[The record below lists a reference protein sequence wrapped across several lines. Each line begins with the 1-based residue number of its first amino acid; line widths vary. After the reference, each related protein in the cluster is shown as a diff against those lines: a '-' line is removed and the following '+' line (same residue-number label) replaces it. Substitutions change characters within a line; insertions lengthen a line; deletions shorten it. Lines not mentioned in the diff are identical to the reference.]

1 MKFGMFYE
9 IQVPRPATPEA
20 EHQRIREIID
30 QVRLAEE
37 MGFEHVWFVEHHFLT
52 EWAHCSASEV
62 MLAALSQHTT
72 NMRLGFGV
80 VLLPVHHPLHV
91 AVKTATLDVL
101 SGGRVDVG
109 VGRSGNPYQITPFG
123 VNLED
128 TRGIWEESI
137 SMLPKI
143 WTQDIYSHQ
152 GKYFNVPEREV
163 IPKPMQKPHPP
174 LWSACSQDDT
184 FQRAGELGIGC
195 LCNVLGQ
202 YDAVERRINMYKE
215 ALKNAQPVGDFIN
228 DKVVVSSIGFC
239 DENEQRCRERG
250 AEIASWNINIRL
262 RNYERGWAG
271 VDTTNVPEDYRHHV
285 RRFEWDPQM
294 RQGVSPEEVLSTGR
308 FCVGTPDQ
316 CIEVIENYERIGA
329 DEIMPIFQAGP
340 ATDEEV
346 KNSLRLFGKY
356 VIPHFKEKEKR
367 NQAAAGSAAAND

>member
-9 IQVPRPATPEA
+9 IQVPRPASPEA

-30 QVRLAEE
+30 QVVLAEE

-62 MLAALSQHTT
+62 MLAAISQHTT

-109 VGRSGNPYQITPFG
+109 VGRSGNPYQLTPFG

-128 TRGIWEESI
+128 TKGIWEESLQ
-137 SMLPKI
+137 MLPNI
-143 WTQDIYSHQ
+143 WTQEIYSHQ
-152 GKYFNVPEREV
+152 GKFFNVPEREV

-202 YDAVERRINMYKE
+202 YDAVEKRIGVYKE
-215 ALKNAQPVGDFIN
+215 ALKTAQPVGKFIN

-239 DENEQRCRERG
+239 DESKKVCQERG
-250 AEIASWNINIRL
+250 AELAAWNINIRL
-262 RNYERGWAG
+262 RNYARGWDG
-271 VDTTNVPEDYRHHV
+271 VDTSNVPEDYKHHV
-285 RRFEWDPQM
+285 RRIEWDPQM
-294 RQGVSPEEVLSTGR
+294 RQGTTPEEVLSTGR
-308 FCVGTPDQ
+308 FCVGTPDD

-340 ATDEEV
+340 ATDAEV

-356 VIPHFKEKEKR
+356 VIPHFKEKER
-367 NQAAAGSAAAND
+367 RAQTAGAATADND